1 MDCLDNGADEMIKYS
16 FRNASIDGGKRS
28 LWVLVVSKRLAAA
41 ASTTGRR

>member
-28 LWVLVVSKRLAAA
+28 LWVIN
-41 ASTTGRR
+41 RRAHHWLP